1 MPYLNQNIIDIF
13 SIGYV
18 IAEWTT
24 RIVMLIVVPLKRPP
38 GAARGWL
45 VAAFFI
51 PIPTLIIYLLIG
63 RPTYPRWRRKR
74 FKRAR
79 QMLAIATDEINHSE
93 FCSRP
98 ILPETYAPAAKLVE
112 NLGQFPILGGN
123 KIKLLAD
130 YDGVI
135 DKLVADINRADHHVH
150 ILTYLF
156 ANDRTGS
163 KIVAAL
169 KDAAKRGVECRVL
182 IDALGSRR
190 WSRTI
195 FDQLTGGGVHV
206 ARALPV
212 TFLRRRSARAD
223 LRNHRKIAIIDG
235 SIGYIGSQNIIDA
248 EFAAGLSN
256 RELVVQVA
264 GPVVLEMQAV
274 FAADWFLET
283 GQVLDETAFFRHRHG
298 EGSTIAQLL
307 PSGPDYP
314 VAGAGRLVVAI
325 IHSAQRRIVI
335 TTPYFIPDV
344 ALVQALET
352 AVMRG
357 VEVNLILSKATDG
370 ILVGLAQRSYYEQ
383 MLRAGIT
390 IYLYGDGLLHAK
402 HVMIDDLI
410 SVIGSTNIDI
420 RSFQLNAEASLIIYD
435 EKVATML
442 GAEQD
447 KNIAAS
453 ERLTEERWDRRA
465 RPVKLM
471 ENIAR
476 LVSPLL

>member
-18 IAEWTT
+18 IAEWTI
-24 RIVMLIVVPLKRPP
+24 RIAMLIVVPLRRPP
-38 GAARGWL
+38 GSARGWL
-45 VAAFFI
+45 VAALFI
-51 PIPTLIIYLLIG
+51 PIPALILYLLIG

-74 FKRAR
+74 FTKAR

-98 ILPETYAPAAKLVE
+98 VLPDTYASASKLVE
-112 NLGQFPILGGN
+112 NLGQFPIMGGN
-123 KIKLLAD
+123 KVNLLAD

-135 DKLVADINRADHHVH
+135 DELVADINRARHHVH
-150 ILTYLF
+150 ILTYIF

-163 KIVAAL
+163 KIIEAL
-169 KDAAKRGVECRVL
+169 KNAAERGVECRVL

-190 WSRTI
+190 WSRDI
-195 FDQLTGGGVHV
+195 IDQLTSGGVHA

-223 LRNHRKIAIIDG
+223 LRNHRKIAIIDSSHG
-235 SIGYIGSQNIIDA
+235 FIGSQNIIDA
-248 EFAAGLSN
+248 QYAPGLFN
-256 RELVVQVA
+256 RELVVHVA

-283 GQVLDETAFFRHRHG
+283 GQVLDEATFFQHRHG
-298 EGSTIAQLL
+298 AGSTTAQLL

-314 VAGAGRLVVAI
+314 VAGAGRLVVALI
-325 IHSAQRRIVI
+325 YSARRRIVI

-357 VEVNLILSKATDG
+357 VEVILILSRASDSQ
-370 ILVGLAQRSYYEQ
+370 LVGLAQRSYYEQ
-383 MLRAGIT
+383 MLRAGIA
-390 IYLYGDGLLHAK
+390 IYLYPDGLLHAK
-402 HVMIDDLI
+402 HIMIDELI
-410 SVIGSTNIDI
+410 CVIGSTNIDI
-420 RSFQLNAEASLIIYD
+420 RSFQLNAEASLILYD
-435 EKVATML
+435 EKVANML
-442 GAEQD
+442 EAEQD

-453 ERLTEERWDRRA
+453 DRLNRESWDQRP
-465 RPVKLM
+465 RPVKLV

>member
-1 MPYLNQNIIDIF
+1 MSYLNQNIIDIF
-13 SIGYV
+13 SIGY
-18 IAEWTT
+18 IITEWTI
-24 RIVMLIVVPLKRPP
+24 RIAMLIVVPLRRPP

-45 VAAFFI
+45 LVAFFI
-51 PIPTLIIYLLIG
+51 PVPALFIYLLIG

-74 FKRAR
+74 FEKAR
-79 QMLAIATDEINHSE
+79 QMLAIATDEISHSQ

-98 ILPETYAPAAKLVE
+98 MLPEIYAPAAKLVE
-112 NLGQFPILGGN
+112 SLGQFPILGGN
-123 KIKLLAD
+123 KIDLLAD
-130 YDGVI
+130 YDSMI
-135 DKLVADINRADHHVH
+135 DKLVTDISRANHHVH
-150 ILTYLF
+150 ILTYIF
-156 ANDRTGS
+156 ADDRTGS
-163 KIVAAL
+163 KIIDAL
-169 KDAAKRGVECRVL
+169 KKAAERGVDCRVL
-182 IDALGSRR
+182 IDALGSRL
-190 WSRTI
+190 WSRAI
-195 FDQLTGGGVHV
+195 IDQLRSGGVCV
-206 ARALPV
+206 VKALPV

-223 LRNHRKIAIIDG
+223 LRNHRKIAIIDA

-248 EFAAGLSN
+248 EFSSGLFN

-283 GQVLDETAFFRHRHG
+283 GQVLDEAAFFRHQHG

-314 VAGAGRLVVAI
+314 VAGAGRLVVAL
-325 IHSAQRRIVI
+325 IHSARRRIVI
-335 TTPYFIPDV
+335 TTPYFIPNV

-357 VEVNLILSKATDG
+357 VEVNLILSKASDSL
-370 ILVGLAQRSYYEQ
+370 LVGLAQRSYYEQ
-383 MLRAGIT
+383 MLRAGIA

-402 HVMIDDLI
+402 HVMIDELI

-435 EKVATML
+435 KKVAAML
-442 GAEQD
+442 DAEQD

-453 ERLTEERWDRRA
+453 DRLTGEGWEQRA
-465 RPVKLM
+465 RPVKLL
-471 ENIAR
+471 ENMAR